1 MFCSMQKKHGY
12 GFDFHLSRP
21 MFSLR
26 SDNTRQASGCVRVG
40 ERRGNV
46 KNEGLMQKN
55 ESSAANRQYHLWNT
69 SGMMF

>member
-46 KNEGLMQKN
+46 KNEGLMQKTN
-55 ESSAANRQYHLWNT
+55 HRRLIANII
-69 SGMMF
+69 SGTPLA